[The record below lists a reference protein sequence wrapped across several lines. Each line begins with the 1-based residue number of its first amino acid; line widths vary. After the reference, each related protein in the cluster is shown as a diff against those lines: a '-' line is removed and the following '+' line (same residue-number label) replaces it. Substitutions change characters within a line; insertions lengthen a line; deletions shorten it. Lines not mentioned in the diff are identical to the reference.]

1 MKITVKDF
9 DQDNKKIEVFFDK
22 SELEFFDKAYMI
34 FDKIKKEIGGY
45 YEKPNY
51 DELVTRV
58 KDKQI
63 RSVYF
68 HSLFKAVTGLNF
80 YYDSIIVASCDFIT
94 IRESTHNEMQV
105 FYSFYKMLYFIKRKT
120 LIEYI
125 IPNVHVNVFVKYVK
139 EKSITW
145 IEAYKMLV
153 YFTTE
158 DVIKNMIN
166 YAAISTITLYSFSNY
181 LFNWMR
187 HFLLTVD
194 ANSLNYSELPS
205 FQNTHGEGYK
215 YLFYVDSI
223 LRDVKVT
230 TKLKG
235 YKGEGERIK
244 IEV

>member
-34 FDKIKKEIGGY
+34 FDKIKKEIGSY
-45 YEKPNY
+45 CEKPND
-51 DELVTRV
+51 DELITRV
-58 KDKQI
+58 KDNQV

-68 HSLFKAVTGLNF
+68 YNLFKAVTGLNF

-105 FYSFYKMLYFIKRKT
+105 FYSFYKMLCFIKRKT
-120 LIEYI
+120 PIEYI
-125 IPNVHVNVFVKYVK
+125 IPSVFANVFVKYIK
-139 EKSITW
+139 EKSVTW

-158 DVIKNMIN
+158 DVIKEMIG
-166 YAAISTITLYSFSNY
+166 YTKISTISLYSFRNY

-194 ANSLNYSELPS
+194 ANSLNYSVSPS
-205 FQNTHGEGYK
+205 FQNPHGGVYK
-215 YLFYVDSI
+215 YLFQIDST
-223 LRDVKVT
+223 LRNVKIV
-230 TKLKG
+230 TKLKE